1 MRTSVILSLLVLL
14 CTAVILQAADGSSI
28 VCLKCNYTNE
38 ARYKYCT
45 KCGATLPKPG
55 IPVAPVVEQGSTHAP
70 QEAVLEVGMS
80 RLFHLRDKNVIS
92 GKILELRGDSIAI
105 IETVD
110 GKLKIQARDIL
121 AEIVEISKI
130 DETQYSGPLL
140 SEDEYSVSL
149 KTPYGVVVV
158 LKKDIQKMDRYFGDT
173 KVSWQE
179 ERQRFFTGEELT
191 SIFLDPT
198 ATPLPAYSF
207 YVSGF
212 SLGYGFTEDFTLT
225 TRFGSNFS
233 GDLNLEPHLRLYHR
247 AIGSTDLSLALGL
260 RLFSDHKSLNEAEKY
275 SHWIINKNTNVRRD
289 DYSKEEIIEK
299 GIETKNILVDP
310 DEKTFHWATYAVL
323 TRRASLAN
331 GRGKWGI
338 HLGVETNGLSAKKP
352 ELKSNPNDP
361 NNSWI
366 WDKNFTIPYRI
377 WGAWDYDL
385 SKRIKFMME
394 IFADNGYEALT
405 LSQARR
411 TYFDDTPFTL
421 DSGEGTYKPVDFD
434 FGFLWTMSETF
445 RVGFHWQSPYLA
457 FYWRW

>member
-1 MRTSVILSLLVLL
+1 MKTTIIATLLILLCAAATLQAVDGSVI
-14 CTAVILQAADGSSI
+14 
-28 VCLKCNYTNE
+28 VCPKCNYSNE
-38 ARYKYCT
+38 ARYKFCS
-45 KCGATLPKPG
+45 KCGTTLHKPERL
-55 IPVAPVVEQGSTHAP
+55 AAVVEQSSSRAP
-70 QEAVLEVGMS
+70 QDAVLEVGMS

-92 GKILELRGDSIAI
+92 GKIVDLPGDTIAV

-110 GKLKIQARDIL
+110 GKLNIPAKSIL

-158 LKKDIQKMDRYFGDT
+158 LKKDVQSMERYFGDT

-191 SIFLDPT
+191 EICSDPT
-198 ATPLPAYSF
+198 ASPLPAYSF

-212 SLGYGFTEDFTLT
+212 SLGYGFTEDFTLWT
-225 TRFGSNFS
+225 KFGSNFS
-233 GDLNLEPHLRLYHR
+233 GDLNLEPHVRLYHR
-247 AIGSTDLSLALGL
+247 ATGSTDLSISMGL
-260 RLFSDHKSLNEAEKY
+260 RLYSYHEMLNEAEKY
-275 SHWIINKNTNVRRD
+275 SHWIVDKNTKNTNDRRD
-289 DYSKEEIIEK
+289 DYDEAEIRDRK
-299 GIETKNILVDP
+299 IETKNILVDHE
-310 DEKTFHWATYAVL
+310 EKTFHWATYAVL
-323 TRRASLAN
+323 SRRASLAN

-338 HLGVETNGLSAKKP
+338 HIGAETNALSVKKP
-352 ELKSNPNDP
+352 DLKSDSSYNWD
-361 NNSWI
+361 
-366 WDKNFTIPYRI
+366 WDKNFSLPYRI

-405 LSQARR
+405 LSQARK
-411 TYFDDTPFTL
+411 TYFDKTPFHL
-421 DSGEGTYKPVDFD
+421 DSGDGQYKPVDFD

-445 RVGFHWQSPYLA
+445 RLGLHWKSPYLA